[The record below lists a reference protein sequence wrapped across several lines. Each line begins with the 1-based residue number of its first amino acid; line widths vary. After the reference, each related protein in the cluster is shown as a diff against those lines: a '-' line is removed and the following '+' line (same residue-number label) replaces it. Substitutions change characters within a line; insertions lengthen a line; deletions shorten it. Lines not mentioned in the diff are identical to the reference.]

1 MRVAILGGTGGIGG
15 QLLTWALNSGHDVTA
30 LARNPAA
37 LAAQAALAD
46 HGALRDH
53 GALAG
58 QGALAGRSTARAS
71 NAGTLTL
78 ISGDAT
84 DGSAMRAAIDGADAV
99 LSALGPR
106 GARTPGL
113 LGTAAANLTVAMEKA
128 GVRRV
133 ICVSAAGPFIA
144 DDPDMGAVIK
154 MILPRVFAK
163 PFADTRDMEAVI
175 SATDLDWT
183 LVRASRLVD
192 KPGTGRYRVRP
203 DYAPAGGRKIAR
215 ADVAHF
221 MAAVLTEGSWLR
233 ARPAVAY

>member
-30 LARNPAA
+30 LVRNPAA

-46 HGALRDH
+46 HGVLRDH

-144 DDPDMGAVIK
+144 DDPDM
-154 MILPRVFAK
+154 
-163 PFADTRDMEAVI
+163 EAVI